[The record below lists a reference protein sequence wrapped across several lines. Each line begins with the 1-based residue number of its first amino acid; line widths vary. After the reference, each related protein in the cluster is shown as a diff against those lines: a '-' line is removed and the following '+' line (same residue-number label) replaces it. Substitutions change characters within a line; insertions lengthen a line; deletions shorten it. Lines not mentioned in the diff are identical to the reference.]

1 MKEFQLERI
10 VKMEN
15 LYNEVSRG
23 LQDLEVALDK
33 WSEKMPMYDVLLKY
47 YMGEEWREDEEAS
60 NQEGFPSPE
69 ELSHGILAE
78 DTIFND
84 MTLHH
89 ELSIRLLKIA
99 TKMLEQ

>member
-1 MKEFQLERI
+1 MERSQRERI
-10 VKMEN
+10 EKMESIFN
-15 LYNEVSRG
+15 DVSQA
-23 LQDLEVALDK
+23 LQDLEIALDK
-33 WSEKMPMYDVLLKY
+33 WSDKMPLYDVLMKY

-84 MTLHH
+84 MILHR
-89 ELSIRLLKIA
+89 ELAIRLLKIA
-99 TKMLEQ
+99 TKMLE

>member
-10 VKMEN
+10 EKMEN
-15 LYNEVSRG
+15 LYNEVSQG

-33 WSEKMPMYDVLLKY
+33 WSDKMPLYD
-47 YMGEEWREDEEAS
+47 EWREDEEAS